1 VAARFAN
8 HGRPQRAA
16 PTQMILRDE
25 FIVEVWEQ
33 TGREVVGAGDLSLIQ
48 DALVQRFGSVSSPAS
63 IARVLADH
71 GARLSHP
78 EILQAD
84 SRWREQQHLFTSD
97 DLAFDTIDAAGA
109 FIENLQQL
117 QQTQALRHSVLQIKQ
132 ELDLLA
138 NRRAVAREA
147 ARWLTV
153 WLQNPTIFTEWLD
166 LRRSTVEFQELFGT
180 FPPPEA
186 NTTDHGLTSAHE
198 TEKRRQ

>member
-1 VAARFAN
+1 
-8 HGRPQRAA
+8 
-16 PTQMILRDE
+16 L
-25 FIVEVWEQ
+25 IVEVWER
-33 TGREVVGAGDLSLIQ
+33 TGRDVVGAGELSLIQ

-71 GARLSHP
+71 GARLGHP

-97 DLAFDTIDAAGA
+97 DLAFDTIDAARA
-109 FIENLQQL
+109 FIEKLQKL
-117 QQTQALRHSVLQIKQ
+117 QQTQALRQSVQQIKQ
-132 ELDLLA
+132 ELDLLVKVPNLPE